1 MKRPFTKFGSL
12 VADLRQRVGIATR
25 SDLAKLLKIPLR
37 SIDRWEAG
45 QSRPRDK
52 QIPLIAAVLKTDAEA
67 LLAAAGYTART
78 VVASFD
84 HPFPIDAL
92 SPDSFERFCKYFL
105 QARYPTARVERAGG
119 QGHTQDGVDIT
130 VHLADGNS
138 HSFQCKRVINFGPG
152 KVRTAVNA
160 HTVAASKKVLLLTKV
175 ASPKERA
182 ELQTEPDWEIWDRED
197 ISHMIRQLPKE
208 EQIRLVDIFFR
219 GQRFALLGEDQA
231 SPWETTAEFFSP
243 FESPEGLFNHE
254 WVLVGRQHDLTHMR
268 SALDDDS
275 VAVVILSG
283 TGGSGKSK
291 LLKQAVQEYEAAH
304 PETVV
309 RHLSRNAS
317 LSKKSLEDLGDRPKL
332 LVVDDAHDQDDLGL
346 LFQYAAAPS
355 NEARLLLALRPYG
368 LTYLESQA
376 STFSLVGDK
385 VRRVNLAPLSL
396 EETEE
401 LAKQVL
407 AKYSGPEG
415 LAKSIAAVTRDCPL
429 ATVVGA
435 QIVAKQKLNFDFAQH
450 EDSFRKL
457 LFGRFRDVI
466 AGEIGTKSDAANIK
480 AILRVLALVQPF
492 HPEDTSLHQL
502 IEQMEQIKV
511 HEAMRLIR
519 MLTEAGVIFKRGA
532 RYRLSPDVLADY
544 LIEEHCV
551 GPEGGSTGYAEQ
563 VFDVA
568 DPRKYG
574 EHLLVNL
581 GKLDWRRAN
590 GDTSNSRL
598 IDGVWR
604 RLKPQHE
611 HGDPHI
617 NAVKAVAYY
626 QPAKALDF
634 VEDLIRRGLYLGQLA
649 GVLRLAGYNLQY
661 LDRVCEDLWELGKD
675 DKRELH
681 SAPDHPIRIL
691 AEMCE
696 VRPNKPFEYNEE
708 IVEFAIGLMKT
719 PDSWARVYS
728 PIDILRTIFKTEGH
742 TTEFKQSAMSF
753 GPFYVSS
760 AFVKPLREKAFDALV
775 ELLTGK
781 DVRVGVLAANSLAD
795 AFRYPM
801 GLFGAT
807 VPEKTRESWTGI
819 FLDHMKRLEGVL
831 QAGAVDPLVALA
843 VWRSVSWHANYGRGK
858 TAEVARRI
866 KKSLPNTLEFRTIAV
881 LIGGYDADLGRFDPN
896 DYEKKWAAHLERL
909 ASDLFAAHPVTEE
922 LHAYIAQLLE
932 RIRVSMD
939 KPGAPHAVYG
949 TLIAASTDFARA
961 TIHDAIRHEASETR
975 GFVSTALSTIW
986 NTDPDET
993 RTLIAQLVAAG
1004 QPPLLAEVAHALAR
1018 ILRTEQW
1025 GEKELDVLRL
1035 LLVHESAQV
1044 VGGAIAAVRSV
1055 AKARPDL
1062 ALEFTRLAKIGDSK
1076 GLASELFT
1084 IFAWEQLLGFGVLK
1098 IEDVLM
1104 LFEKI
1109 MPLPNLEDH
1118 WIETFLAHASQVF
1131 PRETAQFLMKRVEAA
1146 GMEDWSFRPVNHGPY
1161 GSVPLKFRQSDV
1173 CGELLV
1179 MLANWMKE
1187 AKDRP
1192 FSFQYRSRELFEAMF
1207 GPYEGETVDF
1217 LDNWVKAGDATDIA
1231 LIAGILAEAD
1241 PDFVFRQVGFVGRLL
1256 ERAKMISSDAQK
1268 GAISALYRSA
1278 ISGLRSGV
1286 AGQPMPRDL
1295 ETKKKCEEI
1304 LATLPRFSPSFE
1316 LYDALL
1322 KDATRDIERSLKQ
1335 AEEWEE

>member
-1 MKRPFTKFGSL
+1 MKRPFTKFGSF

-25 SDLAKLLKIPLR
+25 SDLAKLVKIPLR

-45 QSRPRDK
+45 QSRPQDK
-52 QIPLIAAVLKTDAEA
+52 QIPLIAAVLKADAEA
-67 LLAAAGYTART
+67 LLAAAGYTAKT

-84 HPFPIDAL
+84 QPFPIDAL

-105 QARYPTARVERAGG
+105 QVRYPTARVERAGG
-119 QGHTQDGVDIT
+119 QGHTQDGVDIM
-130 VHLADGNS
+130 VHFSDGNS
-138 HSFQCKRVINFGPG
+138 HSFQCKRVTKFGPG
-152 KVRTAVNA
+152 KVRAAVTA
-160 HTVAASKKVLLLTKV
+160 HTVVATKKVLLLTKV

-182 ELQTEPDWEIWDRED
+182 ELKSEPDWEIWDRED
-197 ISHMIRQLPKE
+197 ISHIVRQLPKE

-219 GQRFALLGEDQA
+219 GQRFALLGEDYT

-243 FESPEGLFNHE
+243 FESPESLFNHE
-254 WVLVGRQHDLTHMR
+254 WVLVGRRQDLADMR
-268 SALDDDS
+268 DALDDEGIS
-275 VAVVILSG
+275 VVMLTG

-291 LLKQAVQEYEAAH
+291 LLKKTVQEFE
-304 PETVV
+304 ETHTGVVV
-309 RHLSRNAS
+309 RHLSRNAE
-317 LSKKSLEDLGDRPKL
+317 LSKRSLEDLGGRPKL
-332 LVVDDAHDQDDLGL
+332 LVVDDAHDQDDLEL
-346 LFQYAAAPS
+346 LFQYAADPS
-355 NEARLLLALRPYG
+355 NEAKLLLALRPYG

-376 STFSLVGDK
+376 STFSLVGEK
-385 VRRVNLAPLSL
+385 VRTVNLVPLTL
-396 EETEE
+396 EEAEE

-407 AKYSGPEG
+407 AKYSGPEAA
-415 LAKSIAAVTRDCPL
+415 AKSIASVTRDCPL

-435 QIVAKQKLNFDFAQH
+435 QIVAKQRLSIDFAQH

-466 AGEIGTKSDAANIK
+466 AGEIGAKGDITNIK

-492 HPEDTSLHQL
+492 HPDDDSLPQL
-502 IEQMEQIKV
+502 IEQVEGIKA
-511 HEAMRLIR
+511 HESKRLIR
-519 MLTEAGVIFKRGA
+519 LLTEAGVVFKRGT
-532 RYRLSPDVLADY
+532 RYRLSPDVLADF
-544 LIEEHCV
+544 LIEDHCV
-551 GPEGGSTGYAEQ
+551 GPEGASSGYAER
-563 VFDVA
+563 VFEAA
-568 DPRKYG
+568 DPRKHG

-590 GDTSNSRL
+590 GDTSNSKL

-611 HGDPHI
+611 YGDPHI

-626 QPAKALDF
+626 QPEKALDF
-634 VEDLIRRGLYLGQLA
+634 AEDLIRKGLFLNQLP
-649 GVLRLAGYNLQY
+649 GILRLAGYNFEHLE
-661 LDRVCEDLWELGKD
+661 RVCEDLWELGSD
-675 DKRELH
+675 DKRELN
-681 SAPDHPIRIL
+681 STPEHPIRIL

-696 VRPNKPFEYNEE
+696 VRPNKPFKYNEKV
-708 IVEFAIGLMKT
+708 VEFTIGLMRT
-719 PDSWARVYS
+719 PNAWTRAYS
-728 PIDILRTIFKTEGH
+728 PIDILRAIFKTEGH
-742 TTEFKQSAMSF
+742 TTEFKKSAMSF
-753 GPFYVSS
+753 GPFYVS
-760 AFVKPLREKAFDALV
+760 ATFVKPLREKAFDALV

-781 DVRVGVLAANSLAD
+781 SVRAGVSAANSLAD

-801 GLFGAT
+801 GLFGAI
-807 VPEKTRESWTGI
+807 VPDETRKSWTGVFI
-819 FLDHMKRLEGVL
+819 DEMKRVESVL
-831 QAGAVDPLVALA
+831 QAGAVDPLVALS
-843 VWRSVSWHANYGRGK
+843 VWRSVAWHANYGQGP
-858 TAEVARRI
+858 TTEVAHRI
-866 KKSLPNTLEFRTIAV
+866 KKCLPSNLEFRTVAV
-881 LIGGYDADLGRFDPN
+881 LIGGYDVDLGRFNPN
-896 DYEKKWAAHLERL
+896 DYEKKFNAHLERL
-909 ASDLFAAHPVTEE
+909 AKDLLVAYPVAEE
-922 LHAYIAQLLE
+922 LHAYIAQLL
-932 RIRVSMD
+932 RGIRASMD
-939 KPGAPHAVYG
+939 KPGTPFAVYG
-949 TLIAASTDFARA
+949 TLITASADFATAIIR
-961 TIHDAIRHEASETR
+961 DAIRRETSETQ

-986 NTDPDET
+986 DTDPEEV
-993 RTLIAQLVAAG
+993 RALIAQLLATG
-1004 QPPLLAEVAHALAR
+1004 QPPLLAQVAHALER
-1018 ILRTEQW
+1018 ILRTERWSEQ
-1025 GEKELDVLRL
+1025 ELDVLRL
-1035 LLVHESAQV
+1035 LLVHESVEV
-1044 VGGAIAAVRSV
+1044 VSGAIAAIRSV

-1062 ALEFTRLAKIGDSK
+1062 ALEFVRLAKIGDSK
-1076 GLASELFT
+1076 GLASELLT
-1084 IFAWEQLLGFGVLK
+1084 IFAWEQLLGFAVLK

-1146 GMEDWSFRPVNHGPY
+1146 GMEDWSFRPINHGPY
-1161 GSVPLKFRQSDV
+1161 GSVPLKFKQSEV

-1187 AKDRP
+1187 GKDKP

-1217 LDNWVKAGDATDIA
+1217 LENWVKVGDANDIR

-1241 PDFVFRQVGFVGRLL
+1241 PGFVFREVGFVGRLL
-1256 ERAKMISSDAQK
+1256 EKAKMIGSEAQK
-1268 GAISALYRSA
+1268 EAISSLYGSA